1 MGRKEIKG
9 KQDNNVIVRFQFD
22 KVMEE
27 LKSAVTKNKIDLC
40 DYDEIVWL
48 LKFVL
53 KSNQIFEST
62 KDVETFLGN
71 ICGFVHNTKST
82 GRDRI
87 VDWYFRELDKIE
99 DDNERRNKIKKI
111 AKYSFASIPKD
122 FKGWKSK
129 LCLIV
134 CIQIK

>member
-1 MGRKEIKG
+1 M
-9 KQDNNVIVRFQFD
+9 
-22 KVMEE
+22 
-27 LKSAVTKNKIDLC
+27 
-40 DYDEIVWL
+40 WL
-48 LKFVL
+48 LKFIL

-111 AKYSFASIPKD
+111 AKYSFAYK
-122 FKGWKSK
+122 
-129 LCLIV
+129 
-134 CIQIK
+134 